1 MLACAEA
8 NFELKILKQ
17 YMCEKLFL
25 RETILF
31 FLSGAQM
38 GYTASFKEQSAEIK
52 YLMCLHI
59 Q

>member
-1 MLACAEA
+1 
-8 NFELKILKQ
+8 
-17 YMCEKLFL
+17 MCEKLFL
-25 RETILF
+25 RETILI

-38 GYTASFKEQSAEIK
+38 GYTATFKEQSAEIK